1 MIAVFRIHLVISH
14 KEEVLPPLQHFPVV
28 CVTIISTTTVQ
39 WTHSCVEFVL
49 DDFLF
54 KIVSFFFL
62 NRLVFVQLKTYLFTC
77 SVRVPFT

>member
-1 MIAVFRIHLVISH
+1 MTAVSRTRPVISH

-54 KIVSFFFL
+54 KIVFF
-62 NRLVFVQLKTYLFTC
+62 
-77 SVRVPFT
+77 